1 MIEMPDNWVSD
12 ELKEKLR
19 AWCPIQPV
27 LISAPTGRGK
37 TSFVKEVAKFCRTKV
52 PGKKV
57 LLLENRTAIASQQKR
72 ELVKELGSKWAKVQD
87 SYAIE
92 LHDCFEDISLT
103 VMTYQ
108 AFAAHYIIMD
118 LIEFEWVIYK

>member
-52 PGKKV
+52 PGKKGWFFAGFCDV
-57 LLLENRTAIASQQKR
+57 L
-72 ELVKELGSKWAKVQD
+72 
-87 SYAIE
+87 
-92 LHDCFEDISLT
+92 DCS
-103 VMTYQ
+103 
-108 AFAAHYIIMD
+108 
-118 LIEFEWVIYK
+118 